1 MNKLEIPNDILRQI
15 TEQAIAQ
22 VPLEVC
28 GILAGKNSTAEK
40 LYKMKNTDKSC
51 VHYMMEPQEQFKV
64 AKDIRAQGLKMLA
77 IYHSHPKTP
86 ARPSAEDIRM
96 ALTPD
101 VIYVIVSLE
110 KENHPVTKG
119 FIIENDNVTEIP
131 IQIKIEQK

>member
-1 MNKLEIPNDILRQI
+1 
-15 TEQAIAQ
+15 
-22 VPLEVC
+22 
-28 GILAGKNSTAEK
+28 
-40 LYKMKNTDKSC
+40 
-51 VHYMMEPQEQFKV
+51 MMEPQEQFKV
-64 AKDIRAQGLKMLA
+64 AKDIREQGLKMLA
-77 IYHSHPKTP
+77 IYHSHPKSP

-110 KENHPVTKG
+110 NENHPVTKG